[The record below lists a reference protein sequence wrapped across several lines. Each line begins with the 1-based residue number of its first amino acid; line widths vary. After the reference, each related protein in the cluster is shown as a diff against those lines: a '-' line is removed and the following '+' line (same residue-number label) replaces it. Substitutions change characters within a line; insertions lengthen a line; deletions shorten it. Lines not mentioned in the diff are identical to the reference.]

1 MIGIFGYPHIRK
13 VMNRENLDQELNLLH
28 ERICPALNHPL
39 RMKILYLL
47 NEKSLNVGE
56 LTAEM
61 GVPQSSVSRHLRV
74 LRERGLVRAERQGTT
89 IWYALAE
96 PELATVIDI
105 LRRILGRQLE
115 SHMDQAQSI
124 LGTLPEEA

>member
-1 MIGIFGYPHIRK
+1 
-13 VMNRENLDQELNLLH
+13 MNRDHLDQELNLLH
-28 ERICPALNHPL
+28 ERICPAINHPL

-47 NEKSLNVGE
+47 NEKSLKVGE
-56 LTAEM
+56 LTAEL
-61 GVPQSSVSRHLRV
+61 GIPQSSVSRHLRI

-96 PELATVIDI
+96 PELATVLDI

-115 SHMDQAQSI
+115 SHVDQAQTI
-124 LGTLPEEA
+124 LRIMSQEA

>member
-1 MIGIFGYPHIRK
+1 
-13 VMNRENLDQELNLLH
+13 MNKNSLDEELLLIH

-39 RMKILYLL
+39 RMKILCLL
-47 NEKSLNVGE
+47 NERTLNVGE
-56 LTAEM
+56 LTLEM
-61 GVPQSSVSRHLRV
+61 GIPQSSVSRHLRV
-74 LRERGLVRAERQGTT
+74 LRERGLIRAEREGTT

-115 SHMDQAQSI
+115 SHLDQAQTI
-124 LGTLPEEA
+124 LRTMSEEA

>member
-1 MIGIFGYPHIRK
+1 
-13 VMNRENLDQELNLLH
+13 MNKDHLDQELNLLH
-28 ERICPALNHPL
+28 ERICPALDHPL

-47 NEKSLNVGE
+47 NAKSLNVGE

-61 GVPQSSVSRHLRV
+61 GIPQSSVSRHLRV

-89 IWYALAE
+89 IWYVLAE

-115 SHMDQAQSI
+115 SHLDQAHTI
-124 LGTLPEEA
+124 LRIMSQEA

>member
-1 MIGIFGYPHIRK
+1 
-13 VMNRENLDQELNLLH
+13 MNRDHLDQELNLLH

-39 RMKILYLL
+39 RMKVLYLL

-56 LTAEM
+56 LTAEL

-96 PELATVIDI
+96 PELATVLDI

-115 SHMDQAQSI
+115 SHVDQAQFI
-124 LGTLPEEA
+124 LGILPEEA

>member
-1 MIGIFGYPHIRK
+1 MSRDHLY
-13 VMNRENLDQELNLLH
+13 QELSLLH

-47 NEKSLNVGE
+47 NEKSLNVGD
-56 LTAEM
+56 LTAEV

-96 PELATVIDI
+96 PELAAVIDI

-115 SHMDQAQSI
+115 NHMDQAQSI
-124 LGTLPEEA
+124 LGILPEEA

>member
-1 MIGIFGYPHIRK
+1 
-13 VMNRENLDQELNLLH
+13 MNRDYLDEELELLH

-39 RMKILYLL
+39 RMKILYVL
-47 NEKSLNVGE
+47 NEKAMNVGE
-56 LTAEM
+56 LTVEM
-61 GVPQSSVSRHLRV
+61 GIPQSSVSRHLRV

-105 LRRILGRQLE
+105 LRRILGRQLV
-115 SHMDQAQSI
+115 SHLDQAQTI
-124 LGTLPEEA
+124 LGIMSEEA